1 MSESKHTEG
10 PWAWANGNSKTHK
23 ELYPSQFNLGEEDSI
38 LYHGADWGMKKA
50 DTNLIAA
57 APELLESLKE
67 VFNLLEEELPNWY
80 LRGHYNHMKAAIAKA
95 EGK

>member
-38 LYHGADWGMKKA
+38 LYHGADWGMKEA
-50 DTNLIAA
+50 DANLIAA
-57 APELLESLKE
+57 APELLAFVKYLDRNFNHILTDSLKTE
-67 VFNLLEEELPNWY
+67 IANL
-80 LRGHYNHMKAAIAKA
+80 IAKT